1 MIGWDACRALVV
13 VQDGVSPL
21 LFAEAQTTVVKL
33 YAHFRVR
40 ERGIMEYR
48 STDKWLPCCR
58 LPLSLIVHSPSVG
71 ERGID
76 TTAQHGL

>member
-21 LFAEAQTTVVKL
+21 LFAEAQNTVVKL

-40 ERGIMEYR
+40 ERGIMEYG
-48 STDKWLPCCR
+48 SADKC
-58 LPLSLIVHSPSVG
+58 
-71 ERGID
+71 
-76 TTAQHGL
+76 